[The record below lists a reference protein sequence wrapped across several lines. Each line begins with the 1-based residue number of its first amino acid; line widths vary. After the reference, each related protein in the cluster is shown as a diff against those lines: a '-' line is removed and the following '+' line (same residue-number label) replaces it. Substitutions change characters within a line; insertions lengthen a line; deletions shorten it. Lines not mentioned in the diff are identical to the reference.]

1 MSVTPRVSDL
11 LLFAIWYRGWAS
23 DGIHRGM
30 SGECLDPANVKE
42 KEKEKERETKNP
54 GAAAI
59 IARH

>member
-1 MSVTPRVSDL
+1 
-11 LLFAIWYRGWAS
+11 
-23 DGIHRGM
+23 M